1 MKNVPHEELIS
12 AALDGERVDV
22 HALKGALSTANGRDA
37 LASFL
42 LFRAAMAADTTQ
54 PRTHGAPALID
65 RSARGRLWP
74 FGFGPRIPL
83 GIAVSIAALFA
94 AGSFWLGTAR
104 QAGDV
109 RVGGNQPA
117 AQTWGAPAV
126 SPASTQSPAS
136 HPQEGDA
143 GVPPIPTRVLRFTP
157 GVDWHPAS

>member
-1 MKNVPHEELIS
+1 MSDLSHEELIS

-22 HALKGALSTANGRDA
+22 QSLKCALSTADGRDA

-42 LFRAAMAADTTQ
+42 LLRATMAADTTEPQ
-54 PRTHGAPALID
+54 TQVAPALAD
-65 RSARGRLWP
+65 QRTGERRWP

-83 GIAVSIAALFA
+83 GIAASIAVLAA

-104 QAGDV
+104 QSGDTSV
-109 RVGGNQPA
+109 DTSQPA
-117 AQTWGAPAV
+117 AQTSGAPAV

-143 GVPPIPTRVLRFTP
+143 GVPPTPTRVLRFTP